1 MSTLPHIYIRP
12 TNMNVLKLQR
22 EELARAGEGLFGP
35 RVPEVYDEAAVD
47 AARTRYADMTVKDLR
62 ALSTERMVF
71 PDHGPDARATKKAD
85 YVTALARDDV
95 KKAIRDARYAAAYA
109 ADEAE
114 NAQRE
119 ILRAQVEETKRRRAE
134 DVAKLKARAA
144 ELERITTKDAITTT
158 EDTETLRN
166 LALNTHE
173 LATCYKKL
181 IALVILG
188 AKIDSIEARI

>member
-1 MSTLPHIYIRP
+1 
-12 TNMNVLKLQR
+12 MNVLKLQR
-22 EELARAGEGLFGP
+22 EELARAGEELFGP
-35 RVPEVYDEAAVD
+35 RVPEQFDEAAVD
-47 AARTRYADMTVKDLR
+47 TARTRYTDMTVKDLR
-62 ALSTERMVF
+62 ALCNERTVF

-95 KKAIRDARYAAAYA
+95 KKAIRDARYAAAVA

-134 DVAKLKARAA
+134 EATKLKARAA
-144 ELERITTKDAITTT
+144 ELERITTKQAIAT
-158 EDTETLRN
+158 EQDPEKLRI
-166 LALNTHE
+166 LALDAHE